1 MDTNDFLGSFA
12 QENVSFTTRV
22 VKTSAVGDNYWKVMI
37 FVEND
42 RFVDTSGDD
51 WTLVPGS
58 STIKALSVNA
68 SDYAGHTSGVLQSWL
83 YDLFCNGFTGDCIL
97 VACAAHSEDESSEEF
112 ITAMET
118 AYELVKAYA
127 YHKTVCAAPKL
138 EIGTGAFAVDTEV
151 AVALAGLC
159 GTDKGLLSSA
169 PYLPFTTSTPNN
181 PESDALYSALK
192 GSGKDAFMSAH
203 QDVTRN
209 AALYSLGLAMSTLN
223 GSGTCVGN
231 SMDMTKSIMI
241 TSSGPSGTNLSKN
254 IRDTLKGLNIQTF
267 KPVGDNSGNVAATG
281 AKTLMGDVVQATWI
295 VAYITYMVKIAVA
308 RMITEPNFLRNASN
322 YTDIVAVM
330 IAYIQL
336 FGDSGSRR
344 LENIQA
350 RAPAFASL
358 PEAADDVIVIP
369 DAWSAKY
376 VDQVREV
383 QITGTLYIGA

>member
-97 VACAAHSEDESSEEF
+97 VACAAHSEDASSTEF

-138 EIGTGAFAVDTEV
+138 EIGTGAFAVDSEV

-169 PYLPFTTSTPNN
+169 PYLPFTTSTPND
-181 PESDALYSALK
+181 PESDVLYSALK

-267 KPVGDNSGNVAATG
+267 KPVGDNSGNVAAIG

-295 VAYITYMVKIAVA
+295 VSYITYMVKVEVA

-322 YTDIVAVM
+322 YANIVATM
-330 IAYIQL
+330 IAYIQK

-344 LENIQA
+344 LENIQSK
-350 RAPAFASL
+350 APAFASL
-358 PEAADDVIVIP
+358 PAAADDVIVIP

-376 VDQVREV
+376 IDQIREV

>member
-97 VACAAHSEDESSEEF
+97 VACAAHSEDGSNTEF
-112 ITAMET
+112 ISAMEA

-138 EIGTGAFAVDTEV
+138 EIGTGAFAVDPDV

-181 PESDALYSALK
+181 PESDVLYSALK

-241 TSSGPSGTNLSKN
+241 TSSGSSGTNLSKN

-267 KPVGDNSGNVAATG
+267 KPVGDNSGNVAAIG

-295 VAYITYMVKIAVA
+295 VSYITYMVKVEVA

-322 YTDIVAVM
+322 YANIVATM
-330 IAYIQL
+330 IAYIQK

-344 LENIQA
+344 LENIQSK
-350 RAPAFASL
+350 APAFASL
-358 PEAADDVIVIP
+358 PAAADDVIVIP

-376 VDQVREV
+376 IDQVREV

>member
-22 VKTSAVGDNYWKVMI
+22 IKTTAVGDNYWKVMV
-37 FVEND
+37 FVESD
-42 RFVDTSGDD
+42 RFVNTSDDD

-68 SDYAGHTSGVLQSWL
+68 NDYAGRTSGVLQSWL

-97 VACAAHSEDESSEEF
+97 VACAPHSEDDSSEAF

-138 EIGTGAFAVDTEV
+138 EIGTGSFAVDPDV

-169 PYLPFTTSTPNN
+169 PYLPFTTATPET
-181 PESDALYSALK
+181 PDSDVLYSALNTA
-192 GSGKDAFMSAH
+192 GKDAFMSAH
-203 QDVTRN
+203 QDATRN

-223 GSGTCVGN
+223 GSGTCIGN
-231 SMDMTKSIMI
+231 SMDMVKSTMI
-241 TSSGPSGTNLSKN
+241 TCSGPSGTNLTKTV
-254 IRDTLKGLNIQTF
+254 RGLLKGLNIQTF
-267 KPVGDNSGNVAATG
+267 KPVGDNSGSVAAVG
-281 AKTLMGDVVQATWI
+281 ARTLRGDVVQATWI
-295 VAYITYMVKIAVA
+295 VAYITYMVKVAVA
-308 RMITEPNFLRNASN
+308 RMITEPNYLKNASN
-322 YTDIVAVM
+322 YSDIVAVM
-330 IAYIQL
+330 IAYIQK
-336 FGDSGSRR
+336 FGTAGSGR
-344 LENIQA
+344 LEDIQA
-350 RAPAFASL
+350 TAPAFGAL
-358 PEAADDVIVIP
+358 PKAEDDVIIIP

-383 QITGTLYIGA
+383 QITGILYIGA